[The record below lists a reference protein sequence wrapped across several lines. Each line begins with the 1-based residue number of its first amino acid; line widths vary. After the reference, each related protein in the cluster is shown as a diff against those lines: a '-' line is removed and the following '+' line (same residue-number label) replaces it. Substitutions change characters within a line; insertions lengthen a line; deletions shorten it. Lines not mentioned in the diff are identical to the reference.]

1 MRSSSGVAVPG
12 IASRVLAALFIVAL
26 AVGLAAAPAYAE
38 QPGRLGSGYIT
49 DAAGALGSQAS
60 AAERALEQLNEDHKV
75 QVFVVFVRTFDGIA
89 AQDWTDETAS
99 INGLGLN
106 DVLIAV
112 AIEDRQYAWSVDAG
126 FELSD
131 AELDEIATEYIEPEL
146 QRSDW
151 AGAVLGAAEGYS
163 AMLGGGT
170 TPGDTPGDSGG
181 DTPGTTGTTSLATC
195 AVPLA
200 LLVIVVGAVVF
211 FIRRRKRTA
220 GSPTAAGQQQMST
233 ADLEKRAGA
242 ALVGIDDALQTSEQ
256 ELGFAEAEFGSEAV
270 AGYRETLDDA
280 KAKVAEAFHIQ
291 QQVYDSQPE
300 DEPTRRQMLQRI
312 IELAEGADAALDAKA
327 DDFKALRDLA
337 SRAES
342 VLEAVTKRLDAA
354 EAAHPQAA
362 ATLAEMRHAYASAAL
377 GEVIDDDTQA
387 RDLITFAQTS
397 IDGVRGA
404 LAEGDRGEAALTVR
418 AAEDAVAQA
427 ERLLAAIGDTR
438 GRLVQAR
445 TDALE
450 EAAALERT
458 ATQAQGSPET
468 QAAAQAALRVAAATR
483 EALAKS
489 PSDPLA
495 ALDAVR
501 RTATQLDEALGGL
514 RDAAAR
520 AEAARTSAIGAIASA
535 RDRIASAESFIATRR
550 GAIGAEARANLQEA
564 KARLA
569 SAEAV
574 VQHDAAKALSEAQT
588 AQQYAE
594 AAVQWA
600 QHDVSAYSPGPFGG
614 AQSPQASGGG
624 LGSVIIGSLIAGVLQ
639 DVIGGGSSGGSSGGG
654 WSGGGFSPGSFGG
667 SSARRSASRTFS
679 GGGGRR
685 GGGGRF

>member
-1 MRSSSGVAVPG
+1 MHSSSGVAVPG

-26 AVGLAAAPAYAE
+26 AIGLAVAPAYAE
-38 QPGRLGSGYIT
+38 QAGRLGSGYIT
-49 DAAGALGSQAS
+49 DAAGALGSQALS
-60 AAERALEQLNEDHKV
+60 AERALEQLNEDHKV

-99 INGLGLN
+99 INGLGVN

-112 AIEDRQYAWSVDAG
+112 AVEDRQYAWSVDAG

-163 AMLGGGT
+163 VMLGGGT

-181 DTPGTTGTTSLATC
+181 DTPGTTSLAAC
-195 AVPLA
+195 ALPLVF
-200 LLVIVVGAVVF
+200 LVIVVGAVVF
-211 FIRRRKRTA
+211 FVRRRKRTA
-220 GSPTAAGQQQMST
+220 GASAAAEQQQMST

-270 AGYRETLDDA
+270 AGYRTTLEDA
-280 KAKVAEAFHIQ
+280 KVKVAEAFHIQ

-327 DDFKALRDLA
+327 EDFKGLRDLA
-337 SRAES
+337 FRAEGA
-342 VLEAVTKRLDAA
+342 LESVTKRLGAV

-362 ATLAEMRHAYASAAL
+362 AALAEMRRVYASAAL

-387 RDLITFAQTS
+387 RDLITFAHTS
-397 IDGVRGA
+397 IDGARSAIG
-404 LAEGDRGEAALTVR
+404 EGDRGEAALTVR

-438 GRLVQAR
+438 ERLAQAR
-445 TDALE
+445 ADALE
-450 EAAALERT
+450 EAAQLERT
-458 ATQAQGSPET
+458 AAQAQGSPEAG
-468 QAAAQAALRVAAATR
+468 AAAQVAIRLAVATR

-501 RTATQLDEALGGL
+501 STATQLDEALGAL

-520 AEAARTSAIGAIASA
+520 AEATRTSAIGAIASA
-535 RDRIASAESFIATRR
+535 RNRIASTESFIATRR

-569 SAEAV
+569 SAEAL
-574 VQHDAAKALSEAQT
+574 VQHDAVKALSEAQAT
-588 AQQYAE
+588 QQYAD

-600 QHDVSAYSPGPFGG
+600 QRDVSAYSPAPLGG
-614 AQSPQASGGG
+614 AQSPQQAGGG

-685 GGGGRF
+685 GSGGRF